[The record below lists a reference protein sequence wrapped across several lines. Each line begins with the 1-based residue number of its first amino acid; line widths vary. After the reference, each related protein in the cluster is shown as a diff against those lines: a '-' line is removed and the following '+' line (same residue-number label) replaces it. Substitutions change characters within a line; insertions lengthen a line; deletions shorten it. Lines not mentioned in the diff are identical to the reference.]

1 MASPTSEQS
10 SGGGVLQLSALPG
23 PRFSV
28 GITGTAFA
36 LAAVLL
42 TLVALGAAF
51 PRDGLPSWIRCGRCA
66 TS

>member
-1 MASPTSEQS
+1 
-10 SGGGVLQLSALPG
+10 
-23 PRFSV
+23 
-28 GITGTAFA
+28 
-36 LAAVLL
+36 VLL

>member
-1 MASPTSEQS
+1 
-10 SGGGVLQLSALPG
+10 VLQLSALPG